1 MFWESVRPSFEAVF
15 HFFLEGCEK
24 KFYLYVVQRIMRG
37 KIVAMVRETPIHF
50 ETVLLVV
57 SQKVKERRKSG
68 EGAGKRG
75 VGIEKMY
82 CEGQVERA
90 DREEMGGV
98 G

>member
-1 MFWESVRPSFEAVF
+1 MSRFYSKSVRPSFEAVF

-57 SQKVKERRKSG
+57 SQKVQMRGRYGDVRMQGGSG
-68 EGAGKRG
+68 VLFG
-75 VGIEKMY
+75 
-82 CEGQVERA
+82 
-90 DREEMGGV
+90 
-98 G
+98 